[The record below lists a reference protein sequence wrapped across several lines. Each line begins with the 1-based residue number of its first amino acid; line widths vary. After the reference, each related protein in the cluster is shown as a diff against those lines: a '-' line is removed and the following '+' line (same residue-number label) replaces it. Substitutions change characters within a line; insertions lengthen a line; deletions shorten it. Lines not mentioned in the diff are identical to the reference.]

1 MKSVDYLRSRSLPVL
16 ALAQSAR
23 IVFARHEGR
32 EPRQRKTAGR
42 FAEEKRKQ
50 SGQLPLEGL
59 RNST

>member
-32 EPRQRKTAGR
+32 EPRQRKPR
-42 FAEEKRKQ
+42 KAEEVK
-50 SGQLPLEGL
+50 QLPLEGL
-59 RNST
+59 K